1 MGGGLSK
8 GELGVILAAFGVG
21 KTTLIT
27 RMANT
32 AYKMGK
38 NVVQIFFEDN
48 AEVIQRKHYTCF
60 TEIPLNEL
68 EERSDEINILLEEK
82 QDELDE
88 RVDDDQDFFGT
99 EEYEEL
105 KEEIGDL
112 EIELSDKQTVY
123 EGLGDELRELYDTAR
138 QELYDT
144 IVSDIISEIDNDGVD
159 YFVNNLGV
167 SFSEAVD
174 YYCTFDES
182 GLEKYLAE
190 NEDRGN
196 TLSGYDGIEN
206 EVYYNGETYYIYRT
220 D

>member
-1 MGGGLSK
+1 MSEEDLISDAGYDSREEYEDKLS
-8 GELGVILAAFGVG
+8 
-21 KTTLIT
+21 T
-27 RMANT
+27 
-32 AYKMGK
+32 
-38 NVVQIFFEDN
+38 
-48 AEVIQRKHYTCF
+48 
-60 TEIPLNEL
+60 L
-68 EERSDEINILLEEK
+68 EERIDELNNLLEEK
-82 QDELDE
+82 EGELDE
-88 RVDDDQDFFGT
+88 RVDDDEDFFGT

-105 KEEIGDL
+105 KEEINDL
-112 EIELSDKQTVY
+112 EIELSDKQTIY
-123 EGLGDELRELYDTAR
+123 EELGDELRELFDTAR

-159 YFVNNLGV
+159 YFINNLGI

-196 TLSGYDGIEN
+196 TLSGYDGSEN
-206 EVYYNGETYYIYRT
+206 EIEYNGITYYIYRT